1 MRIRKYNE
9 LFNINSIEKLKE
21 EKPTFTSKVDECV
34 YDILFFLKENDIIT
48 WERFINS
55 GKFDRWVIDKM
66 IDSYCSNMDEVNSV
80 KYKIKL
86 NIGSKKDLKEMLV
99 DAESSEEYEKCSE
112 IKKKLD
118 TLN

>member
-1 MRIRKYNE
+1 MKIRKYNE
-9 LFNINSIEKLKE
+9 LFSLDSLNRIDV
-21 EKPTFTSKVDECV
+21 EKPKFKSNIDECV

-66 IDSYCSNMDEVNSV
+66 IDSYCKDMQEVSIV

-86 NIGSKKDLKEMLV
+86 NIGSKKDLERMLA
-99 DAESSEEYEKCSE
+99 DAVSDEEYEKCSE

-118 TLN
+118 TLK